1 MAFTPKDAQ
10 TQNGGIVAD
19 NEIKQGN
26 TPINDDDFDNA
37 FDIGYEDLAPETT
50 PPKKTDPAPKPKPT
64 EPEPT
69 GKPTPAPLPTEP
81 AKPNKITTEP
91 LPTEPDKPKP
101 EPQPTVPNAPKP
113 HAQNPKPEKAKV
125 VKTTNNFVPVNNTPT
140 KALTKKQLYEA
151 KVLKSPTSY
160 GDPTKHASKHA
171 KITKKMLQKDVKR
184 VKADAKKFKAA
195 KTRKKRLAAKK
206 KLTKDKK
213 KLLKDMK
220 TYSRQHKQDKR
231 INKALKPDKT
241 QRVEGIGK
249 ATTDEA
255 NNKGINGVTGRGL
268 APDKTFAQIKQEA
281 QAAAD
286 DSARKTQE
294 ESAWL
299 ESSANPMNQ
308 PALANHSLKE
318 TAEQQANTKSILSPI
333 ANAPQADGAEANMQL
348 GQ

>member
-19 NEIKQGN
+19 NEIKQES
-26 TPINDDDFDNA
+26 TPISDDDFDNA
-37 FDIGYEDLAPETT
+37 FAIGHEDLVSETT
-50 PPKKTDPAPKPKPT
+50 PPKRIDPVPKPKPT
-64 EPEPT
+64 EP
-69 GKPTPAPLPTEP
+69 KPTEPIKPDPAPQQPKPTEP
-81 AKPNKITTEP
+81 A
-91 LPTEPDKPKP
+91 KPKP
-101 EPQPTVPNAPKP
+101 EPQPTAPEAPKP

-195 KTRKKRLAAKK
+195 KTRQKRLAAKK

-220 TYSRQHKQDKR
+220 TYSKQHKQDAR
-231 INKALKPDKT
+231 IKKALKPDKT
-241 QRVEGIGK
+241 QRVDSIGK
-249 ATTDEA
+249 ATTNEA
-255 NNKGINGVTGRGL
+255 QNNGVNGVTGRGL
-268 APDKTFAQIKQEA
+268 APDKTLAQIKQEA

-294 ESAWL
+294 EATWL
-299 ESSANPMNQ
+299 ESSDNPANQ

-318 TAEQQANTKSILSPI
+318 TAEKQANTKSILSPI
-333 ANAPQADGAEANMQL
+333 ADAPQADSAEANMQL

>member
-19 NEIKQGN
+19 NEIKQDN
-26 TPINDDDFDNA
+26 TPISDDDFDNA
-37 FDIGYEDLAPETT
+37 FDIGHEDLAPETT
-50 PPKKTDPAPKPKPT
+50 PPKKTDPAPQPK
-64 EPEPT
+64 
-69 GKPTPAPLPTEP
+69 PTEP
-81 AKPNKITTEP
+81 AKPDPAPERPK
-91 LPTEPDKPKP
+91 PTEPIKPKP
-101 EPQPTVPNAPKP
+101 EPQPTAPDAPKP
-113 HAQNPKPEKAKV
+113 HAQNTKPEKAKV

-220 TYSRQHKQDKR
+220 TYSKQHKQDKR
-231 INKALKPDKT
+231 IKKALTPDKT
-241 QRVEGIGK
+241 QRVESIGK
-249 ATTDEA
+249 AATSEA
-255 NNKGINGVTGRGL
+255 QNTGINGVTGRGL